1 MASARAGSVTDPRRA
16 IVSGYTLIAA
26 LYCSAS
32 AALFWFVVGSLLL
45 TVVHA
50 AAFVVVVVN
59 YAVLRRTGDYD
70 VATHV
75 ILADGTTVVVS
86 LFATGGWEGTGYLW
100 PFAYLPYAFFLATE
114 RQATGWVAALFAAC
128 AAATVLDLAGVID
141 IPYSGVAIANF
152 FAALSIFVACMFVF
166 ARARSRFEDERH
178 ARLERQRELE
188 RLLEID
194 AFKTQFL
201 NNTAHELATPLTP
214 VKLQIHLLKRGPQGS
229 LTPEQVRGIEI
240 LDRNVERLER
250 LVHET
255 LDAARLQS
263 SRLGLRK
270 ERIDMKRVVDDA
282 VDLFREPAKQAGI
295 TLRAEAPAPIPVDA
309 DPGRISQVLVNLI
322 SNAIKFTPDGGS
334 VVVEARAISDA
345 ARVSVRDNGV
355 GLDPAQIAR
364 LFQPFSQVHDA
375 GSRVVGGSGLGLYI
389 SRGII
394 ELHGG
399 TIQATSPGR
408 GRGATFSFVLPS
420 P

>member
-1 MASARAGSVTDPRRA
+1 MVYRRGGKWWFKFRFAGR
-16 IVSGYTLIAA
+16 
-26 LYCSAS
+26 
-32 AALFWFVVGSLLL
+32 
-45 TVVHA
+45 
-50 AAFVVVVVN
+50 
-59 YAVLRRTGDYD
+59 
-70 VATHV
+70 
-75 ILADGTTVVVS
+75 
-86 LFATGGWEGTGYLW
+86 
-100 PFAYLPYAFFLATE
+100 
-114 RQATGWVAALFAAC
+114 
-128 AAATVLDLAGVID
+128 
-141 IPYSGVAIANF
+141 
-152 FAALSIFVACMFVF
+152 
-166 ARARSRFEDERH
+166 
-178 ARLERQRELE
+178 
-188 RLLEID
+188 
-194 AFKTQFL
+194 
-201 NNTAHELATPLTP
+201 
-214 VKLQIHLLKRGPQGS
+214 
-229 LTPEQVRGIEI
+229 
-240 LDRNVERLER
+240 
-250 LVHET
+250 
-255 LDAARLQS
+255 
-263 SRLGLRK
+263 
-270 ERIDMKRVVDDA
+270 
-282 VDLFREPAKQAGI
+282 LFREPAKQAGI